1 MDTKNTEDEASSR
14 HEGESSLSDLSERYD
29 DNDDDDD
36 DGIVA
41 KDNNCYEDG
50 DSTGGGGV
58 DKSTGARG
66 GSAEWMGF
74 LSLSALSETFGA
86 MAKAKASSSTKSRKS
101 EVGKK

>member
-36 DGIVA
+36 DGTGDE
-41 KDNNCYEDG
+41 DNNCYNDG
-50 DSTGGGGV
+50 NDGGDRNTGTGGG
-58 DKSTGARG
+58 ST
-66 GSAEWMGF
+66 ECMGY
-74 LSLSALSETFGA
+74 LSPSALSETFGA